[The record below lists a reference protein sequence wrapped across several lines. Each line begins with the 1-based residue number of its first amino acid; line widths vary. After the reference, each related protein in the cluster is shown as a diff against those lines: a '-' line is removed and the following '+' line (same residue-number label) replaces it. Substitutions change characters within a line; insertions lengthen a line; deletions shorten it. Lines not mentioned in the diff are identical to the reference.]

1 MSVECLDGQRRQ
13 SLQFLLSW
21 FLLVRSTKL
30 ASQYH
35 PVPYWTQPTKL
46 GPTNLFLNLFGG
58 DFRSKKWTSCFQI
71 HWTILPFLYSQWYSL
86 ATVFLQVSILFTYDK
101 REMTDA
107 NSLDPQRQSL
117 PVAEICTIDPLLVH
131 LFYSIKY
138 RADATQIYNVC
149 GTNIKLFLW
158 VYNNKLA
165 TKHSNDPKKNLARW
179 ILWRNQKLLSIFFS
193 LKIWANVFNLVFD
206 PATIGPGGFGS
217 SPLVKGWIPQKPS
230 QDWF

>member
-46 GPTNLFLNLFGG
+46 GSLNQAGTNQSFSQLIWGRFQEQEVNQLFADSLNHFA
-58 DFRSKKWTSCFQI
+58 
-71 HWTILPFLYSQWYSL
+71 FLVFSMIFPGNR
-86 ATVFLQVSILFTYDK
+86 FLQVSILFTYDK
-101 REMTDA
+101 RGMTDA

-149 GTNIKLFLW
+149 GTNIKLFL
-158 VYNNKLA
+158 
-165 TKHSNDPKKNLARW
+165 
-179 ILWRNQKLLSIFFS
+179 
-193 LKIWANVFNLVFD
+193 
-206 PATIGPGGFGS
+206 
-217 SPLVKGWIPQKPS
+217 
-230 QDWF
+230 